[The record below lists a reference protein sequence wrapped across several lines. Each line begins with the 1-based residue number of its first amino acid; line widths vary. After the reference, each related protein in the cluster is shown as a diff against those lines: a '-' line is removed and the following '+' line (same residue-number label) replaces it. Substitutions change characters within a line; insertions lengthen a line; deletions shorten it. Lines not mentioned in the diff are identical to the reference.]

1 MPDTMPVTMPVTA
14 RPPVHPTAPAIALA
28 ALTKTSC
35 VDEAKRVHG
44 TAGKQTCRR
53 GRSTLVNIPWNLMS
67 FYMGLGIDVAKR
79 FKEVRGSK
87 MMSVWPV

>member
-1 MPDTMPVTMPVTA
+1 
-14 RPPVHPTAPAIALA
+14 
-28 ALTKTSC
+28 
-35 VDEAKRVHG
+35 
-44 TAGKQTCRR
+44 
-53 GRSTLVNIPWNLMS
+53 MS